1 MKAKASTGSKK
12 AALEAVLFCAPDPV
26 PVEELA
32 VILAI
37 SEAQVQS
44 LLLQLEEEYAHEERG
59 FFLERVGGGVR
70 LCSKPQYASF
80 VEALGRTTRSGALS
94 QAALETLAIIAY
106 RQPITRPEI
115 EAIRGVRAES
125 AIASLIERGLVEEKG
140 RSDGPGRPILY
151 GTTQEFLVRFGL
163 RSLADLPPLNSS
175 PQDEDPQPKLEFA
188 GE

>member
-1 MKAKASTGSKK
+1 MFAS
-12 AALEAVLFCAPDPV
+12 PDPV
-26 PVEELA
+26 TIDELA
-32 VILAI
+32 VILSIQA
-37 SEAQVQS
+37 AQVQS
-44 LLLQLEEEYAHEERG
+44 LLLALEKEYAGPERG

-70 LCSKPQYASF
+70 LCSKPQYAPYI
-80 VEALGRTTRSGALS
+80 EALGRTTRSGQLS

-125 AIASLIERGLVEEKG
+125 AIASLIDRGLVEEKG

-163 RSLADLPPLNSS
+163 ESLAALPPIDASEA
-175 PQDEDPQPKLEFA
+175 PDQDPQSKLAWAE
-188 GE
+188 